1 MIKDINSVPVM
12 KRLKAI
18 VNLRRLR
25 QNAPYPSR
33 SQKVSPFMAKSILIV
48 DDDPTQ
54 RRLMRAVCEKA
65 GYPVVQADSG
75 EAALQVLQS
84 EQGAEI
90 GLIML
95 DLRMPGL
102 GGMETLKRSKALQED
117 LPVIVLTAQGGIDTV
132 VEAMQNGASDFFVKP
147 ASPERVIVSINNALN
162 MKTLKGEVTRL
173 KRKRD
178 GAMSFTDLVGTSAAM
193 KNVARLGE
201 RAAGSNIPILITGES
216 GVGKEM
222 VARAIQGTS
231 ERARLPF
238 VTVNCGAIPENLV
251 ESILFGHEKGS
262 FTGAHQRHVGK
273 FQEADGG
280 TIFLDEVGELP
291 PDMQVKLLRVLQ
303 EGEVDPIGA
312 KRPVKIDVRV
322 ISATNRDLVEE
333 VKAGRFRE
341 DLYYR
346 LNVFPIQAPPLRD
359 RPEDIPALID
369 HFIERYNAEERRN
382 VRGVQHEVLDVLTKQ
397 AWPGNVR
404 QLENTIFRAVVLA
417 EGAYL
422 TPHDFPFLA
431 AEFEAA
437 GVDLGPPVLDEDSPE
452 ADDDQAPAGA
462 LADTLADT
470 LNGAPNAPLATS
482 HGARDLPRNGQYG
495 GDQTISDAV
504 SVFDR
509 DGHLRTLEAIE
520 RDLIELAIDTYE
532 GRMSEVARR
541 LGMGRSTLY
550 RKLRD
555 YGLEVKRAS

>member
-1 MIKDINSVPVM
+1 MTSKT
-12 KRLKAI
+12 
-18 VNLRRLR
+18 
-25 QNAPYPSR
+25 
-33 SQKVSPFMAKSILIV
+33 ILIV

-65 GYPVVQADSG
+65 GYPVLQADSG
-75 EAALQVLQS
+75 ENALQILQG
-84 EQGAEI
+84 EQGQDVS
-90 GLIML
+90 LVML

-102 GGMETLKRSKALQED
+102 GGMETLKRAKAYRDE

-132 VEAMQNGASDFFVKP
+132 VEAMQNGAADFFVKP

-162 MKTLKGEVTRL
+162 LSTLKGEVSRL

-178 GAMSFTDLVGTSAAM
+178 GAMAFADLIGHSAAL
-193 KNVARLGE
+193 KNVQRLGE
-201 RAAGSNIPILITGES
+201 RAAASNIPILITGES

-222 VARAIQGTS
+222 IARAIQGSS
-231 ERARLPF
+231 ERAGRPF
-238 VTVNCGAIPENLV
+238 ITVNCGAIPENLV

-262 FTGAHQRHVGK
+262 FTGAHQKHIGK

-291 PDMQVKLLRVLQ
+291 ADMQVKLLRVLQ

-312 KRPVKIDVRV
+312 KRPVKVDVRV
-322 ISATNRDLVEE
+322 ISATNRDLAEE

-346 LNVFPIQAPPLRD
+346 LNVFPVHIPPLRE
-359 RPEDIPALID
+359 RVEDIPALVD
-369 HFIERYNAEERRN
+369 HFIQRYNAEERRD
-382 VRGVQHEVLDVLTKQ
+382 VRGVQHEVLAVLMRQ
-397 AWPGNVR
+397 PWPGNVR

-417 EGAYL
+417 ETPYL
-422 TPHDFPFLA
+422 TARDFPLLA

-437 GVDLGPPVLDEDSPE
+437 GVDMGPPMLDDFSAGP
-452 ADDDQAPAGA
+452 APASA
-462 LADTLADT
+462 ADAA
-470 LNGAPNAPLATS
+470 APRPLAGNSST
-482 HGARDLPRNGQYG
+482 AFENVD
-495 GDQTISDAV
+495 
-504 SVFDR
+504 VFDR

-520 RDLIELAIDTYE
+520 RDLIQLAIDTYD

-550 RKLRD
+550 RKLREH
-555 YGLEVKRAS
+555 GLEVKRSA